1 MVPSPRWR
9 VRSSPSNP
17 CCSAHYG
24 ASITVMVRNGTYYLV
39 MSPTNPGTLNFTSSD
54 SGTASSPVTWE
65 NYPGETPVLD
75 GGFPISGCDHVSGAL
90 WQASVPSQTQPFE
103 YLYYNGTR
111 RLRARLQSAD
121 GVGYYMHGGSCISTQ
136 SGQVVS
142 MAFCNLG
149 TFLRVAGTVPP
160 TGANSSCPSYSNGT
174 QSKCL
179 DRFYYDPSD
188 PIANW
193 INLNPPKGNPCNAPP
208 SGKYPS
214 GDVELTLF
222 DAYTVD
228 IMRVSCVNTSTNI
241 IYLTG
246 YTNSGSA
253 SQYNYFGPTAGH
265 RYVVEN
271 ARDAFNAAQAAG
283 QTGIWFLD
291 RSTTPWTLNYLANY
305 GENPKSNTIVIPQLG
320 GAIPGDPAT
329 DYVGASLLMATDLQ
343 NVIFSGL
350 TFEVDNFIPSSTGF
364 NNDSNETL
372 AMPQAIDCE
381 SCQNVVFNGV
391 VVRHTSGS
399 GLTIASTYGNKGTPA
414 ANDTVENGAFY
425 DIGASGLRIGRS
437 IWSGDQYA
445 YVPQFLTLENNLIQ
459 GYSRVVASGEGVAM
473 SNGHDVTIEHN
484 DITDGYHAG
493 ISICN
498 LGCYS
503 NDWSANGI
511 NILSE
516 YNHIWDVMQGI
527 TSDGGALYYDIG
539 GANGSGTGD
548 QVLSNLVHDVTDSTI
563 IDAGFQGTGYGGQ
576 GIYLDI
582 QSAGMQIENNVVY
595 NISAGGLTVT
605 QGPGRRRASQHFHQQ
620 YRCLRA
626 ARHV

>member
-1 MVPSPRWR
+1 MAQDSNSPGTTFYVATDGNDSWSGKLPAPNQNDTDGPFASVARAQLA
-9 VRSSPSNP
+9 VESLLQD
-17 CCSAHYG
+17 HYG

-75 GGFPISGCDHVSGAL
+75 GGFPISGWTHVSGAL

-291 RSTTPWTLNYLANY
+291 RSTTPWTPELPGKLRGEPEEQHDRDPTVGWGDSGRPCNRLRGRQLAN
-305 GENPKSNTIVIPQLG
+305 GHRSAKCHFQRADVRG
-320 GAIPGDPAT
+320 G
-329 DYVGASLLMATDLQ
+329 
-343 NVIFSGL
+343 
-350 TFEVDNFIPSSTGF
+350 
-364 NNDSNETL
+364 
-372 AMPQAIDCE
+372 
-381 SCQNVVFNGV
+381 
-391 VVRHTSGS
+391 
-399 GLTIASTYGNKGTPA
+399 
-414 ANDTVENGAFY
+414 
-425 DIGASGLRIGRS
+425 
-437 IWSGDQYA
+437 
-445 YVPQFLTLENNLIQ
+445 
-459 GYSRVVASGEGVAM
+459 
-473 SNGHDVTIEHN
+473 
-484 DITDGYHAG
+484 
-493 ISICN
+493 
-498 LGCYS
+498 
-503 NDWSANGI
+503 
-511 NILSE
+511 
-516 YNHIWDVMQGI
+516 
-527 TSDGGALYYDIG
+527 
-539 GANGSGTGD
+539 
-548 QVLSNLVHDVTDSTI
+548 
-563 IDAGFQGTGYGGQ
+563 
-576 GIYLDI
+576 
-582 QSAGMQIENNVVY
+582 
-595 NISAGGLTVT
+595 
-605 QGPGRRRASQHFHQQ
+605 
-620 YRCLRA
+620 
-626 ARHV
+626 